1 MKQEL
6 TGSHNT
12 FCSGGSDGLVSLW
25 DHLTK
30 KRMKQY
36 PKFATSVSCLAFS
49 PDGSKLAIGCSNEH
63 DNSLPPV
70 GEESGRVALMI
81 KDTVMEDCKA
91 RHILIGV
98 ERFADSLAK
107 SKGIGTSDCRVK
119 MVRVIKGRE

>member
-1 MKQEL
+1 ML
-6 TGSHNT
+6 THSHNT

-36 PKFATSVSCLAFS
+36 PKFPTSISCLAFS
-49 PDGSKLAIGCSNEH
+49 PDGSKLAIGASNEH

-81 KDTVMEDCKA
+81 KETVMDDCK
-91 RHILIGV
+91 V
-98 ERFADSLAK
+98 SRFPSL
-107 SKGIGTSDCRVK
+107 SHWEMLT
-119 MVRVIKGRE
+119 M

>member
-1 MKQEL
+1 ML

-12 FCSGGSDGLVSLW
+12 FASGGSDGLVSLW

-36 PKFATSVSCLAFS
+36 PKFPTSISCLAFS
-49 PDGSKLAIGCSNEH
+49 PDGSKLAIGASNEH

-81 KDTVMEDCKA
+81 KDTVMDDCKVS
-91 RHILIGV
+91 H
-98 ERFADSLAK
+98 FPF
-107 SKGIGTSDCRVK
+107 
-119 MVRVIKGRE
+119 VIKGARLIIQPKSKA